1 MSMGYGAAYADVITK
16 KRIKRTCPTE
26 LAAFLRVIKDA
37 GSSLENVA
45 QHLAQ
50 DTELD
55 LSHIEDD
62 KEAVKKQE
70 AIHKTWRKLQRVFK
84 RVSEGLALDIG
95 YHNSEDEGSRYDEVD
110 GAFFCV
116 GGVYRLTPAGKR
128 FRRSIKRRFF
138 VTFG

>member
-1 MSMGYGAAYADVITK
+1 MSMGYGAAYADVITE

-26 LAAFLRVIKDA
+26 MTAFLRAIKDA
-37 GSSLENVA
+37 GSSMENVA

-50 DTELD
+50 DAELD

-84 RVSEGLALDIG
+84 RVSEGLALNIG
-95 YHNSEDEGSRYDEVD
+95 YHNSEDEGSRYDEVN

-128 FRRSIKRRFF
+128 FRRSIKRKFY
-138 VTFG
+138 VNFG